1 MNPAYYEE
9 MFAATV
15 VQQASLFWPLVVQ
28 NTCQGCQLGGSSG
41 GGGVPHLCHLPT
53 RVLVDFCF
61 AGTLTLLD
69 KDGAELQFRSYL
81 YPRPVSVLD
90 DEAWFERLWADG
102 NWLRLVRDKL
112 VSLLEG
118 VANS

>member
-41 GGGVPHLCHLPT
+41 GVPHLCHLPA